1 MNWTYH
7 STSTHIHELQNTD
20 KHYYSEKCGL
30 TQLRK
35 ISLICHGDFLGRM
48 HNLGISMLISKK
60 SFSKKVRVKWKA
72 VTKQST
78 KKNLKTS
85 IKNEAGC
92 FFFFLYIS
100 STNLCRI

>member
-35 ISLICHGDFLGRM
+35 FSLICHGDFLARM

-60 SFSKKVRVKWKA
+60 SFSKK
-72 VTKQST
+72 ST
-78 KKNLKTS
+78 GKMEGSYKTIGKKEFE
-85 IKNEAGC
+85 I
-92 FFFFLYIS
+92 
-100 STNLCRI
+100 